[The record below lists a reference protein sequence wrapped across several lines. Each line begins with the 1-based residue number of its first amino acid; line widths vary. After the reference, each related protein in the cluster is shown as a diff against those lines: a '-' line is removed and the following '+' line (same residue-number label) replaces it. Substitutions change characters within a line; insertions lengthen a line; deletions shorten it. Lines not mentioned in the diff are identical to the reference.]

1 MENTQKR
8 EQESTGKVLRWPCGT
23 GMQKEE
29 REGRRT
35 GERGF
40 QHVVW
45 RSPSQSFRTETA
57 HWRSLLGRNPLGA
70 HPSIVLRNWLELP
83 EESGSSLQF
92 NAAFHPEVF
101 AAKVRQLTALL
112 VADAPLE

>member
-1 MENTQKR
+1 MAMRDWHAER
-8 EQESTGKVLRWPCGT
+8 
-23 GMQKEE
+23 
-29 REGRRT
+29 REGRKEDW
-35 GERGF
+35 GEGVSARGTEA
-40 QHVVW
+40 
-45 RSPSQSFRTETA
+45 SQPELQNGDCPLEEPAGQS
-57 HWRSLLGRNPLGA
+57 PLGA
-70 HPSIVLRNWLELP
+70 HPSIVLSNWLELP